1 MSQFG
6 PVACYECG
14 SIIDDYYP
22 VFCKMRSL
30 VVSLN
35 KEVHINKAML
45 KSNSEGGEL
54 NVVFLALGIPPER
67 YCCRKILMCTKTPE
81 DLENI

>member
-1 MSQFG
+1 MSQFT
-6 PVACYECG
+6 PVACYVCG

-35 KEVHINKAML
+35 KDIHISKTMFR
-45 KSNSEGGEL
+45 SGDDSGL
-54 NVVFLALGIPPER
+54 NDVFMSLGIPPER
-67 YCCRKILMCTKTPE
+67 YCCRKILLCTKTPE
-81 DLENI
+81 ELENL

>member
-14 SIIDDYYP
+14 SIIDDYYE
-22 VFCKMRSL
+22 VFCEMRSL
-30 VVSLN
+30 IVSLN
-35 KEVHINKAML
+35 KDIHINKAMF
-45 KSNSEGGEL
+45 KSHDESSAL
-54 NVVFLALGIPPER
+54 NPVFMALGIPPER

-81 DLENI
+81 ELENI